1 MVPLLALAMPRTW
14 LLFLGC
20 LLASLNSCDSL
31 PPENQALKKRMAD
44 AIRLSNTQPV
54 GDTLRLDMT
63 TITDFPWDT
72 LYTFTKSVGPE
83 LLSKDIG
90 MTWPVRIA
98 SVVDDD
104 EKLFIFMHKGQL
116 ADYIE
121 FNRNDDPSSPSSV
134 SFVAYF
140 ALGELFTPATAK
152 FELVRQRGAYGYP
165 DSVSTIDV
173 MRPKKEPVYRH
184 TNPLAQLPTH
194 TTSCSRSGGQPIL
207 AAAPR
212 AHNPPAARYQRS
224 CAAPRPALGHHQY
237 PPRQRSRGPRLRS
250 SRS

>member
-1 MVPLLALAMPRTW
+1 MVSLLALALPRTW
-14 LLFLGC
+14 LLLVAC
-20 LLASLNSCDSL
+20 LLVSLSSCDSHSL
-31 PPENQALKKRMAD
+31 PPENQALKKRMAV
-44 AIRLSNTQPV
+44 AIRRSNTHPA
-54 GDTLRLDMT
+54 GDTISLDMT
-63 TITDFPWDT
+63 SITDFPWDT
-72 LYTFTKSVGPE
+72 LYVFTKSIGPE

-121 FNRNDDPSSPSSV
+121 FNRNDDPNSPSSV

-152 FELVRQRGAYGYP
+152 FELVRKRGVYGYP

-173 MRPKKEPVYRH
+173 MRPKKKPLYRH
-184 TNPLAQLPTH
+184 TNPLAQVPAITM
-194 TTSCSRSGGQPIL
+194 
-207 AAAPR
+207 APSV
-212 AHNPPAARYQRS
+212 P
-224 CAAPRPALGHHQY
+224 
-237 PPRQRSRGPRLRS
+237 
-250 SRS
+250 